1 MSHNWGF
8 VAAGYSITT
17 AALVTYFGWVRFRT
31 RHLRRTLRDENR
43 D

>member
-17 AALVTYFGWVRFRT
+17 AALVGYFGWVRLRT
-31 RHLRRTLRDENR
+31 RQLRRALRDENR

>member
-17 AALVTYFGWVRFRT
+17 AVLVGYFGWVRLRT